1 MRSQLRGRFPAQ
13 TEVSSSC
20 MSRGQLREAIRG
32 AIVEAD
38 GTRRHCAVLI
48 VSIEPKDRLLLL
60 TQDWVDGRIA
70 AAMHCLPAVLRKADH
85 YAVLGQRQCCVLLP
99 GLASVAQALL
109 AAHKVSRDLTEILSE
124 GLDEPW
130 SRILIGIACH
140 PEHGTETNAL
150 LLRADAALRQA
161 ESSEDGIFLF
171 VPELMHEETLELPAP
186 RSEVLEAL
194 ASNAY
199 RLVYQPQLDLSTGRC
214 DSAEALLRCKL
225 RDGTPVPP
233 GALARVAEQEGRVAA
248 LTTNVLN
255 MALRQLSEWSSDGID
270 LAVSVNLSPYNLRD
284 RDLPAVVASAM
295 ATWEIEPE
303 RLTLEIVESSMIHNF
318 EQASALLN
326 RLKGLGVKLAIDD
339 FGIGYSCLAYLRQ
352 LPVDELKV
360 DQSLVRN
367 MLRSTPDRQLVQAT
381 VDLAH
386 NFGLHAVAEGV
397 ESDAMLRLLSEM
409 QCDMV
414 QGYLISRP
422 IEVED
427 YPAWLSRGRALKER
441 GAHWDSAQRATTT
454 K

>member
-1 MRSQLRGRFPAQ
+1 MSRSQLRQ
-13 TEVSSSC
+13 
-20 MSRGQLREAIRG
+20 AIRD
-32 AIVEAD
+32 AIAESD
-38 GTRRHCAVLI
+38 GTGRRCAVLV

-60 TQDWVDGRIA
+60 THDWVDDRIA
-70 AAMHCLPAVLRKADH
+70 SALHCLPRILRKADY
-85 YAVLGQRQCCVLLP
+85 YAILGQRQCCILLP
-99 GLASVAQALL
+99 GLASVAQAFL
-109 AAHKVSRDLTEILSE
+109 AAHKVSRDLSE
-124 GLDEPW
+124 VLFDGVGEPW
-130 SRILIGIACH
+130 SRVLIGIGCH
-140 PEHGTETNAL
+140 PEHATEADGL

-161 ESSEDGIFLF
+161 ESSEDGILLF
-171 VPELMHEETLELPAP
+171 VPELMHEEALELPAP

-194 ASNAY
+194 ASNSY
-199 RLVYQPQLDLSTGRC
+199 RLVYQPQLELSTGRC
-214 DSAEALLRCKL
+214 ASAEALLRCSL

-233 GALARVAEQEGRVAA
+233 GVLARVAEQEGRVAA

-255 MALRQLSEWSSDGID
+255 MALRQLSEWSSDGVD

-339 FGIGYSCLAYLRQ
+339 FGTGYSCLAYLRQ

-360 DQSLVRN
+360 DQTLVRN
-367 MLRSTPDRQLVQAT
+367 ILHSTPDRQLVQAT
-381 VDLAH
+381 IDLAH

-397 ESDAMLRLLSEM
+397 ETGEMLHVLSEM
-409 QCDMV
+409 QCDTV

-422 IEVED
+422 IEVEE
-427 YPAWLSRGRALKER
+427 YLAWLERAAVQTASSTRSDVPDRINAVK
-441 GAHWDSAQRATTT
+441 
-454 K
+454 